1 MKILF
6 ENIEEFRACTL
17 VVCHGQIRFV
27 HVGYRTGNGGFDRGV
42 GRENL

>member
-1 MKILF
+1 M
-6 ENIEEFRACTL
+6 CTL